1 MLKGLKNNDASY
13 LRISTFSRFGDAQ
26 YMHFGDFLKYSKNAL
41 IGQKPE
47 VEVITSEQ
55 KATFQNPTILMTTQS
70 DHGLTNWL
78 SRSKDLND
86 VAYLGFVGGSQK
98 EILDLTLSPYL
109 RKILQEDIKEGNN
122 IHIFD
127 IEFKN
132 THQVSERYTIDG
144 LTFSVRQDF
153 STSSKHVLEEKFRFV
168 SEIDDAMF
176 IGKVISQQ
184 SLNVDQYLSQV
195 GSDPIT
201 QAAIKA
207 FNDPLGHEYYKEKYG
222 LAAYI
227 ERFKSQCD
235 SPMKQIT

>member
-1 MLKGLKNNDASY
+1 M
-13 LRISTFSRFGDAQ
+13 
-26 YMHFGDFLKYSKNAL
+26 
-41 IGQKPE
+41 
-47 VEVITSEQ
+47 
-55 KATFQNPTILMTTQS
+55 
-70 DHGLTNWL
+70 
-78 SRSKDLND
+78 
-86 VAYLGFVGGSQK
+86 
-98 EILDLTLSPYL
+98 
-109 RKILQEDIKEGNN
+109 
-122 IHIFD
+122 
-127 IEFKN
+127 
-132 THQVSERYTIDG
+132 
-144 LTFSVRQDF
+144 RQDF

>member
-41 IGQKPE
+41 TGQKPE

-78 SRSKDLND
+78 SQSRDLND
-86 VAYLGFVGGSQK
+86 VAYLGFVGGSHK

-109 RKILQEDIKEGNN
+109 RKILQEDIKGGDNV
-122 IHIFD
+122 HIFD
-127 IEFKN
+127 LEFKN
-132 THQVSERYTIDG
+132 AYQVSERYTVDG

-176 IGKVISQQ
+176 IGKGIILHV
-184 SLNVDQYLSQV
+184 LL
-195 GSDPIT
+195 
-201 QAAIKA
+201 
-207 FNDPLGHEYYKEKYG
+207 L
-222 LAAYI
+222 
-227 ERFKSQCD
+227 
-235 SPMKQIT
+235 

>member
-1 MLKGLKNNDASY
+1 MGSIRKRSGRYQAQVRRQGVQAVSRTFTTKKDA
-13 LRISTFSRFGDAQ
+13 LVWVRGIEARI
-26 YMHFGDFLKYSKNAL
+26 
-41 IGQKPE
+41 
-47 VEVITSEQ
+47 
-55 KATFQNPTILMTTQS
+55 
-70 DHGLTNWL
+70 
-78 SRSKDLND
+78 D

-109 RKILQEDIKEGNN
+109 RKILQEDIKGGDNV
-122 IHIFD
+122 HIFD
-127 IEFKN
+127 LEFKN
-132 THQVSERYTIDG
+132 AYQVSERYTVDG

-207 FNDPLGHEYYKEKYG
+207 FYDPLGHEYYKEKYG